1 MSTVGLF
8 FAPQPSGRKV
18 RNDMSKKRFT
28 EKEIETL
35 SKNPNV
41 AFVSEKYIF
50 YRAEFKEECI
60 ANVNNRTKT
69 LRMTFIDAG
78 FDIDMIGW
86 DRIREAY
93 KNWRFAYSKGKV
105 LQTKHSDSGRKH
117 GSRELSHE
125 EIIAR
130 KDREIRRLKEENEFL
145 RQLGW
150 LERRYQPKKSP
161 SSRNSN
167 S

>member
-1 MSTVGLF
+1 
-8 FAPQPSGRKV
+8 
-18 RNDMSKKRFT
+18 MSKKRFT
-28 EKEIETL
+28 EKEIEIL

-41 AFVSEKYIF
+41 ASVSEKYIF
-50 YRAEFKEECI
+50 YKAEFKEECI

-69 LRMTFIDAG
+69 LRMTFVDAG

-86 DRIREAY
+86 DRIRKAY
-93 KNWRFAYSKGKV
+93 TNWRSAYSKGKI
-105 LQTKHSDSGRKH
+105 LQTKHPDSGGRPVT
-117 GSRELSHE
+117 RELSHE

-130 KDREIRRLKEENEFL
+130 KDREISRLKEENEFL

-161 SSRNSN
+161 SSRDSN

>member
-1 MSTVGLF
+1 
-8 FAPQPSGRKV
+8 
-18 RNDMSKKRFT
+18 MSKKRFT
-28 EKEIETL
+28 EKEIEIL
-35 SKNPNV
+35 RKNPNV
-41 AFVSEKYIF
+41 ESVSEKYIF

-60 ANVNNRTKT
+60 SNVGHGTKT
-69 LRMTFIDAG
+69 LRKTFTDAG

-86 DRIREAY
+86 DRIHAAY
-93 KNWRFAYSKGKV
+93 KNWRSAYGKGKV
-105 LQTKHSDSGRKH
+105 LQTKHPGSGGRPR
-117 GSRELSHE
+117 SRELSHE

-130 KDREIRRLKEENEFL
+130 KDREILRLREENEFL

-161 SSRNSN
+161 SKRNSN